1 MFEFIS
7 MQLDKHG
14 TIILQATTFVY
25 KHLQATTQ
33 YTPSVV
39 LDWDWPNV
47 LISNSKSIN
56 ATIRV
61 SIVWERG
68 RLQQI
73 IEVIRW
79 GLGPLK
85 LVINWV
91 GIWERQSKWEFRVR
105 EFQLLAI
112 IKTIFNGPLSHLMTS
127 MDCWRCPLSKTVLI
141 FIAAS
146 ILFDLQIKTFGKIPC
161 SGM

>member
-14 TIILQATTFVY
+14 TIILQATTYVY

-33 YTPSVV
+33 YTHSIV

-61 SIVWERG
+61 SIVLERG

-91 GIWERQSKWEFRVR
+91 GI
-105 EFQLLAI
+105 
-112 IKTIFNGPLSHLMTS
+112 
-127 MDCWRCPLSKTVLI
+127 
-141 FIAAS
+141 
-146 ILFDLQIKTFGKIPC
+146 
-161 SGM
+161 